1 MQKQRLILI
10 IGIAL
15 GLLAVF
21 MAKVYIDQQRSIIQD
36 QAKKAVAQ
44 IQASQTAVLVAKKD
58 ILRGTVI
65 EPEMLET
72 AIIPNQYIQPQAV
85 ASLDR
90 IAGMIAVAP
99 ISKGEQISLSKLSY
113 SKQEG
118 AGGGSLAEATPIG
131 KRAVTI
137 SVDNLASLAGMV
149 KSGDYVDIIAML
161 PVPVQTAEGKQATQA
176 AVMPLFQNVLVLAV
190 GQEIGAIAMAQ
201 PESRYK
207 REEKRE
213 ASPSP
218 LITLALNPQEAS
230 LIAFVQEQGRIR
242 LILRS
247 PADSKI
253 ESLQPASWET
263 LFQYLMP
270 REAVKAQVPDES
282 AGYVEIYRGM
292 SKERIPLSTK

>member
-10 IGIAL
+10 IGIVL

-36 QAKKAVAQ
+36 QAKRAVAQ

-65 EPEMLET
+65 EAEMLET

-113 SKQEG
+113 SKQG
-118 AGGGSLAEATPIG
+118 GTGGGSLAEATPIG

-149 KSGDYVDIIAML
+149 KSGDYVDVIAML
-161 PVPVQTAEGKQATQA
+161 PVPVQTLDGKQATQA

-201 PESRYK
+201 PEGRYK

-213 ASPSP
+213 ASPF
-218 LITLALNPQEAS
+218 ITLALSPQEAS
-230 LIAFVQEQGRIR
+230 LIAFVQEQGKIR
-242 LILRS
+242 LVLRS